1 MALKKQGSP
10 TKIKIVRKS
19 GFSLDPNFLAEMIL
33 KQWPDKKLSI
43 DQLHAALKSIGV
55 NNYQADDLSILMDRL
70 QAIGF
75 SVIKQYSR

>member
-10 TKIKIVRKS
+10 SKIKIVKQS
-19 GFSLDPNFLAEMIL
+19 GFSLDPNFLAEMIQ
-33 KQWPDKKLSI
+33 KQIPSKKLTV
-43 DQLHAALKSIGV
+43 DQLHVMLKSIGV

-75 SVIKQYSR
+75 TISK

>member
-1 MALKKQGSP
+1 MAVNKRGSP
-10 TKIKIVRKS
+10 NKIQVVKNA

-33 KQWPDKKLSI
+33 KQIPAKTLSL

-55 NNYQADDLSILMDRL
+55 MNYSSDDMNILMDRL

-75 SVIKQYSR
+75 KIAK

>member
-33 KQWPDKKLSI
+33 KQIPSKKLSI
-43 DQLHAALKSIGV
+43 DQLHSMLKSIGV
-55 NNYQADDLSILMDRL
+55 NNYQADDLSILMNRL

-75 SVIKQYSR
+75 SISK

>member
-10 TKIKIVRKS
+10 SKIKIVKQS

-33 KQWPDKKLSI
+33 KQIPSKKLTV
-43 DQLHAALKSIGV
+43 DQLHSALKAIGV
-55 NNYQADDLSILMDRL
+55 NNYQADELSILMDRL

-75 SVIKQYSR
+75 SISK

>member
-10 TKIKIVRKS
+10 TKIKIVKQS

-33 KQWPDKKLSI
+33 KQIPSKKLTI
-43 DQLHAALKSIGV
+43 DQLHSALKSIGV

-75 SVIKQYSR
+75 SISK